1 MNARKHRR
9 TRHFN
14 FIMAALGIAGLIAI
28 LWAIDPL
35 AGASQ
40 RGHHGWPGSH
50 GDRKSAM
57 RICDAG
63 EADLLADVGA
73 HIGAWLD
80 LDAAQE
86 AAWRQVELEL
96 ERGYSRLVVMCADL
110 EAGADASSLPGRLAS
125 LESLLVAGTDLV
137 RTVRPAFTAFYEIL
151 DETQLR
157 KLEAHSR
164 RHAFTS
170 RP

>member
-1 MNARKHRR
+1 MNTRKHRR

-14 FIMAALGIAGLIAI
+14 FMMAALGIVGLIAI
-28 LWAIDPL
+28 LWATGPL

-50 GDRKSAM
+50 GDRQSAM
-57 RICDAG
+57 WICDAR
-63 EADLLADVGA
+63 EADMLADVGA

-96 ERGYSRLVVMCADL
+96 ERGYSRLAATCADL
-110 EAGADASSLPGRLAS
+110 EAGADASSWPGRLAS
-125 LESLLVAGTDLV
+125 LESLLVAGADVL
-137 RTVRPAFTAFYEIL
+137 RDVRPVFTAFYEIL
-151 DETQLR
+151 DEAQIRT
-157 KLEAHSR
+157 LEAHSR